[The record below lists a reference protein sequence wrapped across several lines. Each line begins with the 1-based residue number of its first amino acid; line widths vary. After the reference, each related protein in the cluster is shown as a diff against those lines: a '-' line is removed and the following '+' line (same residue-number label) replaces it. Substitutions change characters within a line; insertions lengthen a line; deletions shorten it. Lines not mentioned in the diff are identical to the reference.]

1 MSVIARIA
9 PARVP
14 KPLSVLI
21 VDPDLESGLALVHS
35 FRQGGVQAE
44 LTRTFVNSVS
54 RIGRERFPVLV
65 VRDRG
70 QLTSRELSS
79 LSSLP
84 STRVCVVLSDP
95 GSKLFDAVK
104 SGGLDAQLVPS
115 SLAWSDLFSVVRRS
129 LKLKGSRRTQPA
141 RAPICANS
149 ESGAVSGEFQV
160 EWLPT
165 PDPIR
170 PPRYRRVAVSVAP
183 STASVAQTR
192 RTRQDLPAI
201 TDRCG

>member
-21 VDPDLESGLALVHS
+21 VDPDLESGLALVHG

-70 QLTSRELSS
+70 QLTTRELSA
-79 LSSLP
+79 LSELP

-95 GSKLFDAVK
+95 GSSLFNAVK
-104 SGGLDAQLVPS
+104 SGGLDVQLVPS
-115 SLAWSDLFSVVRRS
+115 SLACSDLFSVVRRS
-129 LKLKGSRRTQPA
+129 LNLKGRRRTQPV
-141 RAPICANS
+141 RTPVSANS
-149 ESGAVSGEFQV
+149 DSGAVSGEFQA
-160 EWLPT
+160 ESLPT

-170 PPRYRRVAVSVAP
+170 LPRYRRVAVPVAP
-183 STASVAQTR
+183 CAASAAQTR